1 MTSRGL
7 VPLNPILPTP
17 PKHESIDRLCECSG
31 AGSLREQTLGSSLRP
46 RLLLAP
52 FDGRG
57 GHTDDGMRERQ
68 KEKNVHR
75 RRPFQLVSSSSSPA
89 GFSGNFKWGGN
100 PVATTKREEKKKE
113 NRNCTHGW
121 ETGSIVEDTITRL
134 LSIRNRPSPFS
145 GSGPNKNPRSRKK
158 ILMIIRRR
166 IN

>member
-1 MTSRGL
+1 MKVLIGC
-7 VPLNPILPTP
+7 VNVV
-17 PKHESIDRLCECSG
+17 G

-57 GHTDDGMRERQ
+57 HTDDGMGETER
-68 KEKNVHR
+68 KNVHR
-75 RRPFQLVSSSSSPA
+75 RRPFQLVSSSSS
-89 GFSGNFKWGGN
+89 SWILRELQMGGRRRIKRKSRSN
-100 PVATTKREEKKKE
+100 NRKRREEKKE

-145 GSGPNKNPRSRKK
+145 ASGPNKNPRSRKK
-158 ILMIIRRR
+158 SR
-166 IN
+166 